1 MVFFELRQSTDT
13 VQALLQQSNEVSKQM
28 VKWAGSITAESI
40 VLIRGKVQKSPIE
53 INATTIKDAEIH
65 IAEVP
70 YLVNPFTHHRSILS
84 LPLLLGCHSRL
95 KTPKDP
101 KPKKKPSPPK
111 TRRMR
116 KQKLRP

>member
-70 YLVNPFTHHRSILS
+70 YPVH
-84 LPLLLGCHSRL
+84 PLL
-95 KTPKDP
+95 TIDP
-101 KPKKKPSPPK
+101 YDLCLCSPAAVPD
-111 TRRMR
+111 
-116 KQKLRP
+116 

>member
-13 VQALLQQSNEVSKQM
+13 VQALLQQSSEVSKQM

-40 VLIRGKVQKSPIE
+40 VLIRGKVKKSPIE

-70 YLVNPFTHHRSILS
+70 RPAK
-84 LPLLLGCHSRL
+84 LLL
-95 KTPKDP
+95 TVDP
-101 KPKKKPSPPK
+101 YYLCFRPPVAV
-111 TRRMR
+111 
-116 KQKLRP
+116 PD